1 MRSQATEAPPD
12 GTPRP
17 RLDFPAR
24 ASAVT
29 RYAFLA
35 QTWVPAVQA

>member
-12 GTPRP
+12 GPPRP
-17 RLDFPAR
+17 RPDFPAG

-29 RYAFLA
+29 HYDFLA